1 MSSTQLDPGV
11 IDASTLTPRQTSDIF
26 LPIGIE
32 GQGESAGTGVVATP
46 YVISRGDQAETIIGA
61 QSANALSR
69 HVQAI
74 LAAGAGPVKV
84 VISAKGSTPN
94 ISQRQTAWATL
105 ESDVDVRIRL
115 TDSAVQSDLVAL
127 AASANLANLVYNKQV
142 AIVGMP
148 SGTSKAALISA
159 AAAIAVG
166 DQPRAVLVAPG
177 VYDAAGVL
185 RSGNYGAAVVAAE
198 VAKNPDPS
206 SDLDLWGIPNLTGI
220 ELDSAGLPLF
230 RRKIVTGASVN
241 DYEDL
246 LDGGV
251 SPLQPSRVAGGVMTT
266 HLRTAYITNTQW
278 DNLYTRIIVDQIF
291 LDVKNYILDN
301 NFLRQGNTD
310 ATRARI
316 ASGVAALL
324 TERSSWISPIT
335 QGDGTTGYGVSV
347 TSSPDNRQVTV
358 GYQGVVV
365 RGINTVQVA
374 ANLSIPV

>member
-32 GQGESAGTGVVATP
+32 GQGESAGTGAIATP
-46 YVISRGDQAETIIGA
+46 YVISRGDQAETIIGP
-61 QSANALSR
+61 QSANLLSR
-69 HVQAI
+69 LVQAI
-74 LAAGAGPVKV
+74 LTAGAGPVKA

-94 ISQRQTAWATL
+94 LAARQAAWATL
-105 ESDVDVRIRL
+105 ESDTDVRLRL
-115 TDSAVQSDLVAL
+115 TDSSVQADLVAL

-142 AIVGMP
+142 ALVGMP
-148 SGTSKAALISA
+148 SGTAKAALISA

-177 VYDAAGVL
+177 VYDAGGIL
-185 RSGNYGAAVVAAE
+185 RNGNFAAAVVAAE

-206 SDLDLWGIPNLTGI
+206 SDLDLWTVPNLTGI
-220 ELDSAGLPLF
+220 ELDASGLPVF
-230 RRKIVTGASVN
+230 RRKIVTGAAMN

-266 HLRTAYITNTQW
+266 HLRTTYITNTQW
-278 DNLYTRIIVDQIF
+278 DNLYTRIIVDQVF

-324 TERSSWISPIT
+324 QERSSWISPIT
-335 QGDGTTGYGVSV
+335 QGDGSTGYGVSV
-347 TSSPDNRQVTV
+347 TSSPDQRQVTV
-358 GYQGVVV
+358 GYQGTVV

-374 ANLSIPV
+374 ANLTIPV

>member
-32 GQGESAGTGVVATP
+32 GQGESAGSGAIATP
-46 YVISRGDQAETIIGA
+46 YVITRGDQAETIIGPQA
-61 QSANALSR
+61 VNILSR
-69 HVQAI
+69 TVQAI
-74 LAAGAGPVKV
+74 LTAGAGPVKV
-84 VISAKGSTPN
+84 VIAAKGTTPTLV
-94 ISQRQTAWATL
+94 QRQAAWATL
-105 ESDVDVRIRL
+105 ESDTDVRLRL

-142 AIVGMP
+142 AIVGLP
-148 SGTSKAALISA
+148 SGTAKAALISA
-159 AAAIAVG
+159 AAAVAAG
-166 DQPRAVLVAPG
+166 DSPRCVLVAPG
-177 VYDAAGVL
+177 VYDAGGIL
-185 RSGNYGAAVVAAE
+185 RSGNFAAAMVAAE
-198 VAKNPDPS
+198 VAKNADPS
-206 SDLDLWGIPNLTGI
+206 SDLDLWTIPSLTGI
-220 ELDSAGLPLF
+220 ELDGAGLPVF
-230 RRKIVTGASVN
+230 RRKIVSGVAVN

-251 SPLQPSRVAGGVMTT
+251 SPLQPSRVAGGAMTT
-266 HLRTAYITNTQW
+266 HLRTTFITNTQW
-278 DNLYTRIIVDQIF
+278 DNLYTRIIVDQVF
-291 LDVKNYILDN
+291 LDVKSYILDN

-310 ATRARI
+310 ATRNRI

-324 TERSSWISPIT
+324 QERSSWISPIT
-335 QGDGTTGYGVSV
+335 QGDGSTGYAVVV

>member
-32 GQGESAGTGVVATP
+32 GQGDNAGSGVVATP
-46 YVISRGDQAETIIGA
+46 YVITQGDQAETIIGPQA
-61 QSANALSR
+61 TNSLSR
-69 HVQAI
+69 HIQAI
-74 LAAGAGPVKV
+74 LTAGAGPVKA
-84 VISAKGSTPN
+84 VISAKGTTPN
-94 ISQRQTAWATL
+94 LAQRQAAWATL
-105 ESDVDVRIRL
+105 ESDEDVRLRL
-115 TDSAVQSDLVAL
+115 TDSTVQADLVAL
-127 AASANLANLVYNKQV
+127 AASASQANLVYNKQI
-142 AIVGMP
+142 AIFGMP
-148 SGTSKAALISA
+148 SGTAKAALISA

-177 VYDAAGVL
+177 VYDPSGTL
-185 RSGNYGAAVVAAE
+185 RTGNYAAALVAAE
-198 VAKNPDPS
+198 VAKNADPS
-206 SDLDLWGIPNLTGI
+206 NDLDLWTIPNLAGV
-220 ELDSAGLPLF
+220 ELDAAGLPVF
-230 RRKIVTGASVN
+230 RRKIVAGAAMN

-278 DNLYTRIIVDQIF
+278 DNLYTRIIVDQVFI
-291 LDVKNYILDN
+291 DVKNYILDN
-301 NFLRQGNTD
+301 NFLRAGNTA

-316 ASGVAALL
+316 ASGVEALL
-324 TERSSWISPIT
+324 NERSSWIQPIT
-335 QGDGTTGYGVSV
+335 QGDGSTGYGVVV
-347 TSSPDNRQVTV
+347 TSSADQRQVTV

-374 ANLSIPV
+374 ANLSITV